1 MENITFENIL
11 KLYSN
16 YLEDPQNVDVD
27 YLANLNLQVNKFIT
41 VNAAVQLVYDDNVN
55 VPKSDGT
62 KGPGLQVR
70 QILGAGV
77 TYKF

>member
-1 MENITFENIL
+1 MLSLTPQVNDLDAGITFYF
-11 KLYSN
+11 KKA
-16 YLEDPQNVDVD
+16 D
-27 YLANLNLQVNKFIT
+27 
-41 VNAAVQLVYDDNVN
+41 

-70 QILGAGV
+70 QVLGAGV